1 MAEGGIEMTETII
14 VAILSL
20 IGTLVGAFLSSNKTR
35 AMLEVRIDD
44 LSKKVEKH
52 NNMIERVYIL
62 EGKMTEA
69 EHDIRDL
76 KAR

>member
-1 MAEGGIEMTETII
+1 MAEGGIEMTKTIR

-35 AMLEVRIDD
+35 AILEVRIDD

>member
-20 IGTLVGAFLSSNKTR
+20 IGTLVGAFLSSSKTR
-35 AMLEVRIDD
+35 AILEVRIDD

>member
-1 MAEGGIEMTETII
+1 MTEAII
-14 VAILSL
+14 VAVLGF

-35 AMLEVRIDD
+35 AVIQLQIED
-44 LSKKVEKH
+44 LTKKVEKH
-52 NNMIERVYIL
+52 NSMIERVYAL
-62 EGKMTEA
+62 EGRMNEA

>member
-35 AMLEVRIDD
+35 AILEVRIDD

>member
-1 MAEGGIEMTETII
+1 MTEAI
-14 VAILSL
+14 VVAVLGF

-35 AMLEVRIDD
+35 AVIEVQIQE
-44 LSKKVEKH
+44 LTKKVEKH
-52 NNMIERVYIL
+52 NNLIERMYRL
-62 EGKMTEA
+62 EGRMDEA

>member
-1 MAEGGIEMTETII
+1 MTETII

-35 AMLEVRIDD
+35 AILEVRIDD